1 MKDFYLW
8 CDFIERDFLEGEFRT
23 LIQRGQI
30 AGATSN
36 PALFAQAITRSQAY
50 KEAINALKGDTP
62 KVLYEAL
69 AIEDIQRA
77 ADLLLPLYEKNKAT
91 GYISLEIDPF
101 LEGDVS
107 ACVQEAKRLHQAL
120 ARPNVMIK
128 IPATPSGLE
137 AMAHLSAHM
146 PINATLVF
154 SPTQA
159 KECALALKNAQHMGV
174 ISVFVSRL
182 DVALDRFLAQ
192 APITTTQRTQL
203 AHQLGAANA
212 LECYQHIQNL
222 NLPHLYP
229 LFASTGVKEP
239 TLPKDYYIQALK
251 IPHSINTAPLEALH
265 AYHHAPSSAPKIL
278 EFAPLKAQLES
289 LGFDL
294 NQTYAELLNA
304 GLASF
309 QESFKT
315 LLSSLE

>member
-1 MKDFYLW
+1 MQDFYLW
-8 CDFIERDFLEGEFRT
+8 CDFIERGFLEGEFRT
-23 LIQRGQI
+23 LLAQGQI
-30 AGATSN
+30 VGATSN
-36 PALFAQAITRSQAY
+36 PALFAQAITHSQAY
-50 KEAINALKGDTP
+50 KDAISAFKGESS
-62 KVLYEAL
+62 KALYESL

-77 ADLLLPLYEKNKAT
+77 ADLLLPLYEKNKST

-101 LEGDVS
+101 LEGDVN

-128 IPATPSGLE
+128 IPATLSGLE
-137 AMAHLSAHM
+137 AMARLSAHM

-159 KECALALKNAQHMGV
+159 KECALALKNAKHMGV
-174 ISVFVSRL
+174 ISIFVSRL

-192 APITTTQRTQL
+192 APISTTQRAQL
-203 AHQLGAANA
+203 AHQLGIANA
-212 LECYQHIQNL
+212 LECYQNIQNL

-251 IPHSINTAPLEALH
+251 MPHSINTAPLEAVH
-265 AYHHAPSSAPKIL
+265 TYHNAPSPAPKIL
-278 EFAPLKAQLES
+278 EFSPLKDQLES

-294 NQTYAELLNA
+294 NQAYIELLNA
-304 GLASF
+304 GLVSF
-309 QESFKT
+309 QESFKA
-315 LLSSLE
+315 LLNSFK